1 MDSTTYF
8 KFIIKNIKEINN
20 DYNQKYDF
28 KPITRIK
35 KKSQQSDYNLTM
47 ETNLLKNR
55 CTKMN
60 KIKKIKNNS
69 TSIKSEIET
78 NINIFDCDINTS
90 NEKST
95 NKKWKDL
102 DIELQLINLNNYL
115 ELNPHIKINDTLKE
129 ELIQLVKDG
138 KLNYK
143 KYLDY
148 DIVNER
154 IENLPVIRYDNEAY
168 EYKLLTTIEKNR
180 KHSHKKKLSKIIKI

>member
-8 KFIIKNIKEINN
+8 KFIIKNIKKINN

-47 ETNLLKNR
+47 ESNLLKNR

-60 KIKKIKNNS
+60 KNKKIKNNS
-69 TSIKSEIET
+69 TSIKSDIET
-78 NINIFDCDINTS
+78 NINIFECDINTS
-90 NEKST
+90 TEKNT

-115 ELNPHIKINDTLKE
+115 ELNPHIKISDPMKE

-148 DIVNER
+148 DSVNER
-154 IENLPVIRYDNEAY
+154 IENLPVIRYDNESY
-168 EYKLLTTIEKNR
+168 EYKLLTTIEQNR

>member
-1 MDSTTYF
+1 MDPTSYF

-20 DYNQKYDF
+20 VYNLKHNF

-35 KKSQQSDYNLTM
+35 KKTQQNDYNLTL
-47 ETNLLKNR
+47 ESNLLKNR
-55 CTKMN
+55 CKKMN
-60 KIKKIKNNS
+60 KIAKIKNNS

-78 NINIFDCDINTS
+78 NINIFDCDVNTS
-90 NEKST
+90 TEKST

-102 DIELQLINLNNYL
+102 DIDLQLANLNNYL
-115 ELNPHIKINDTLKE
+115 ELNPHIKISDTMKE
-129 ELIQLVKDG
+129 ELFQLVKDE

-148 DIVNER
+148 DVINER

>member
-8 KFIIKNIKEINN
+8 NFIIKNIKEINN

-47 ETNLLKNR
+47 ESNLLKNR
-55 CTKMN
+55 CIKMN

-69 TSIKSEIET
+69 TSIKSDIET
-78 NINIFDCDINTS
+78 NINIFECDINTS
-90 NEKST
+90 TEKNT

-115 ELNPHIKINDTLKE
+115 ELNPHIKISDPMKE

-148 DIVNER
+148 DSVNER
-154 IENLPVIRYDNEAY
+154 IENLPVIRYDNESY
-168 EYKLLTTIEKNR
+168 EYKLLTTIEQNR

>member
-1 MDSTTYF
+1 MEPATYF

-20 DYNQKYDF
+20 NYNEKYNF
-28 KPITRIK
+28 KPINRIK
-35 KKSQQSDYNLTM
+35 KKSQQNNYNLTM
-47 ETNLLKNR
+47 ESNLLKNR
-55 CTKMN
+55 CIKMN
-60 KIKKIKNNS
+60 KLKKIKNNS
-69 TSIKSEIET
+69 TAIKSEIET

-90 NEKST
+90 TEKSS

-102 DIELQLINLNNYL
+102 DIELQLLNLNNYL
-115 ELNPHIKINDTLKE
+115 DLNPHIKISDSMKE

-148 DIVNER
+148 DVVNER
-154 IENLPVIRYDNEAY
+154 IENLPVIRYDNESY
-168 EYKLLTTIEKNR
+168 EYKLLTNIEKNK

>member
-8 KFIIKNIKEINN
+8 KFIIKNIKKINN

-47 ETNLLKNR
+47 ESNLLKNR

-78 NINIFDCDINTS
+78 NINIFNCDINTS
-90 NEKST
+90 TEKNT

-115 ELNPHIKINDTLKE
+115 ELNPHIKISDPMKE

-148 DIVNER
+148 DSVNER
-154 IENLPVIRYDNEAY
+154 IENLPVIRYDNESY
-168 EYKLLTTIEKNR
+168 EYKLLTTIEQNR

>member
-1 MDSTTYF
+1 MDTTTYF

-20 DYNQKYDF
+20 NYNQKYDF

-35 KKSQQSDYNLTM
+35 KKTQQNDYNLTM
-47 ETNLLKNR
+47 ESNLLKNR

-69 TSIKSEIET
+69 TSIKPEIET
-78 NINIFDCDINTS
+78 NINIFECDINTS
-90 NEKST
+90 TEKNT
-95 NKKWKDL
+95 NKKWKYL

-115 ELNPHIKINDTLKE
+115 DLNPHLKISDSMKE

-148 DIVNER
+148 DSVNER
-154 IENLPVIRYDNEAY
+154 IENLPVIRYDNESY